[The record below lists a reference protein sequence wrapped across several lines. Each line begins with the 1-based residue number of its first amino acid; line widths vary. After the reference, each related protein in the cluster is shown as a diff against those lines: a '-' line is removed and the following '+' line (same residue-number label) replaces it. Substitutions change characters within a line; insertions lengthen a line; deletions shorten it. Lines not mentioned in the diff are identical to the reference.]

1 MALLTSIATLA
12 KNDKYEVWYQS
23 VAYQCLFLFTGRPFI
38 TVTCLLWIN
47 SISGVTRNTKG
58 ILYRILPVL
67 AGKRREKGK
76 QMISPTQQP
85 TTAGNKRHLQHSKY
99 SHKPAKPINYLIPNC
114 TNKKL
119 YEKLWLGSDDLIKP
133 KRRQR
138 LRFLYQCLNNDSSI
152 DIGVMVLILW

>member
-1 MALLTSIATLA
+1 MSLSLHWEAFYHGYLSALNKFYLRSHEE
-12 KNDKYEVWYQS
+12 Y
-23 VAYQCLFLFTGRPFI
+23 
-38 TVTCLLWIN
+38 
-47 SISGVTRNTKG
+47 KG
-58 ILYRILPVL
+58 NPLSHSAVVL